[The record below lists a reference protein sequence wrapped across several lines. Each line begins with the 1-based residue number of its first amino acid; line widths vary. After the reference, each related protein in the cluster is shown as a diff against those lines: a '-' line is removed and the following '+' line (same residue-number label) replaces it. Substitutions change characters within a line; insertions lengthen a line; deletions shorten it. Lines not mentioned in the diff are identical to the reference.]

1 MYRWRKQICKQ
12 KNINCKTQSRIFNKH
27 RNFENPNEVSSG
39 DDETPIPIVPTPMSP
54 VVKDYT
60 KNKNNKSPGS
70 LFSQHYERSSKSV
83 VPSATKKLKEN
94 IFAGETE
101 ETPANE
107 YSLDNFIQQTA
118 NKFIDDIK
126 TPQGSPRKDDN
137 TRTESRNSPNMNRYV
152 TPTK

>member
-1 MYRWRKQICKQ
+1 MKC
-12 KNINCKTQSRIFNKH
+12 CKTQSRIFN
-27 RNFENPNEVSSG
+27 NWENREISREASSG

-60 KNKNNKSPGS
+60 KTNNEKSPGS

-83 VPSATKKLKEN
+83 VPSASKRLKEN
-94 IFAGETE
+94 IFKFENSE

-107 YSLDNFIQQTA
+107 FSLDNFIQQTA
-118 NKFIDDIK
+118 NKFIDEIK
-126 TPQGSPRKDDN
+126 SPKDSTNRYEN
-137 TRTESRNSPNMNRYV
+137 TKVESRNSPSNNPYV